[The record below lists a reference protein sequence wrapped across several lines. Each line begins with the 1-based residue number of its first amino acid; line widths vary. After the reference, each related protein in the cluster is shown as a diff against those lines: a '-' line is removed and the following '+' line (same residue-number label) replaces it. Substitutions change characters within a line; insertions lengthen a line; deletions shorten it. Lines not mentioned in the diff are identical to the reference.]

1 MWSVSTQQEV
11 NAMRTY
17 RRLIGAMFMLS
28 LPLLA
33 GNAYGDSRYRW
44 DIPVLTSSNG
54 VNTVKAGGSAS
65 ALAQD
70 GSKITIS
77 DASGTFEV
85 GDEDVTG
92 GGMWT
97 TIDAS
102 TGKVS
107 KGFFVVTGLIRFVLE
122 PHGHLTT
129 PPFNDTIGDV
139 TKTHAGLAHLRVA
152 YDDGSKGILIISCAA
167 PGAPPTMFEGITASK
182 GFVDYW
188 NHLPNTGF
196 TNLTLFHLLSEE
208 ED

>member
-1 MWSVSTQQEV
+1 MRVDRRWFV
-11 NAMRTY
+11 AMAI
-17 RRLIGAMFMLS
+17 LF

-44 DIPVLTSSNG
+44 DLPVFSSPNG
-54 VNTVKAGGSAS
+54 VITVVSAGGNAS

-70 GSKITIS
+70 GSEITITGF
-77 DASGTFEV
+77 GTFAV

-92 GGMWT
+92 GGTWKT
-97 TIDAS
+97 VKADGVTV
-102 TGKVS
+102 TGS
-107 KGFFVVTGLIRFVLE
+107 GHFVVTGLIRFELA
-122 PHGHLTT
+122 PGHL
-129 PPFNDTIGDV
+129 PFTFIDTIGDI

-167 PGAPPTMFEGITASK
+167 PGAPKTMFEGITASK

-188 NHLPNTGF
+188 NRLPPDEGSIIGSPNF
-196 TNLTLFHLLSEE
+196 TLFHLLSEE